1 MATSKKSDRK
11 RTSAKRAKPVSAG
24 GKRSKPRAKS
34 APPGNQRGPFIV
46 AIGASAGG
54 LEALEAFF
62 SAMPSDNRFAF
73 VVVTHQHPSHKS
85 SLPTLLAKRTQMPI
99 EIARDQTTLEAGR
112 VYLNPAGKNL
122 AALGGKL
129 QTMELVAGESPH
141 LPIDYFF
148 RSLARDQDDHA
159 ICIVLSGTGTDGTL
173 GLRAIKE
180 YSGMVMV
187 QDERSAQHTGM
198 PHSAAATQLADFVLP
213 PDQMPKQLIAY
224 VTTAEKLGTEAPLP
238 EADLANVLPKLFV
251 LVRNRTGHD
260 FSGYKLSTMQR
271 RIERR
276 MKVHELVRPADYLQL
291 LQAQPHEVELLFSEL
306 LITVTQFFRDTET
319 IVALQQILTKLVDAQ
334 PDEVSL
340 RVWVAGCSTGE
351 EAYSIAMLISE
362 VAERAHKRLQL
373 QIFAT
378 DLDPHCIE
386 VARAAI
392 YPHGIATDF
401 DAMRLQRFFVAH
413 EGGYRI
419 AKPIR
424 DCVVFATQNMLR
436 DPPFTKLDMLSCRN
450 VLIYLNPELQQRLFP
465 LFHYALKPG
474 GILWLG
480 TSETAAGFADQ
491 FVALDRKARIYER
504 RKTATGAIP
513 LFNLR
518 LSAPA
523 ERKPAREPAR
533 PVPFTGIGASM
544 ERVLLE
550 RFVPPTVVVSER
562 GDIAYIQ
569 GRTGA
574 YLEPSA
580 GEPRHNLFA
589 MAREGLRLALPS
601 AIRNAARETSEVVHR
616 GVRVG
621 SDGNAEITDVIVK
634 KLEDPESLRGLFRVS
649 FERRPASNGPKGK
662 AAQLRTKN
670 GAHELAIEHEL
681 KQTRISLESTIEE
694 LRSSNEEL
702 KSANEELQSTNEELQ
717 SSNEELETSKEELHS
732 LNEELQTVN
741 AELQCNMDELARS
754 NDDMQNL
761 LNGTAIATL
770 FLDSELKIKR
780 FTEQARQ
787 VVRLIATDVG
797 RPIGDLV
804 SEVRYEHLTEDAQH
818 VLSTLIPHESEVQ
831 TVRGEWLL
839 VRMLPYRTSQN
850 MIDGVVIT
858 FVNIDRV
865 KHAEQLAASR
875 ALAQS
880 IVQTVRA
887 PLLSLNAELRI
898 LSANRAFFHLF
909 GLEEKDV
916 EDRSIFEID
925 AGALALPRLRELLA
939 KVVAKET
946 NVEDFEFTHVFPKL
960 GRRRVLLNARR
971 LEEVGDATT
980 GCVLVALEHSA
991 PPALS

>member
-1 MATSKKSDRK
+1 MAIVTKKSDRK
-11 RTSAKRAKPVSAG
+11 HTSAKRAKKSSAAAA
-24 GKRSKPRAKS
+24 SPAQSS
-34 APPGNQRGPFIV
+34 APLRDRRGPFIV

-62 SAMPSDNRFAF
+62 SAMPSDNRMAF
-73 VVVTHQHPSHKS
+73 VVVTHQHPAHKS
-85 SLPTLLAKRTQMPI
+85 SLPTLLAKRTRMPI
-99 EIARDQTTLEAGR
+99 ETARDQTALEAGR

-122 AALGGKL
+122 AILGGKL
-129 QTMELVAGESPH
+129 QTMERMPGESPH
-141 LPIDYFF
+141 LPIDYCF

-180 YSGMVMV
+180 HSGMAMV
-187 QDERSAQHTGM
+187 QDERSAQHAGM

-213 PDQMPKQLIAY
+213 PDQLPEQLIAY
-224 VTTAEKLGTEAPLP
+224 VATAEKLGAEAPVP
-238 EADLANVLPKLFV
+238 EAELANVLPKLFV

-260 FSGYKLSTMQR
+260 FSGYKVSTMQR

-319 IVALQQILTKLVDAQ
+319 IVALQDMLTKSIDAQ
-334 PDEVSL
+334 PEDLSL

-351 EAYSIAMLISE
+351 EAYSIAILITE
-362 VAERAHKRLQL
+362 VAERANKHLQL
-373 QIFAT
+373 QVFAT

-386 VARAAI
+386 VARAGV
-392 YPHGIATDF
+392 YPHGIATDV
-401 DAMRLQRFFVAH
+401 DAARLQRFFVAH
-413 EGGYRI
+413 EDGYRI

-436 DPPFTKLDMLSCRN
+436 DPPFTKLDLLSCRN

-465 LFHYALKPG
+465 LFHYALKPS

-480 TSETAAGFADQ
+480 TSETAAGFDDQ
-491 FVALDRKARIYER
+491 FIALDRKARIYER
-504 RKTATGAIP
+504 RKTAPGAIP
-513 LFNLR
+513 VFNLR
-518 LSAPA
+518 LSGPA
-523 ERKPAREPAR
+523 ERKPVREPAR
-533 PVPFTGIGASM
+533 AAPFTGIAAGM

-550 RFVPPTVVVSER
+550 RFVPPTVVVSDR

-621 SDGNAEITDVIVK
+621 TDGSAEITNVIVK

-649 FERRPASNGPKGK
+649 FERSPAADGVKSK
-662 AAQLRTKN
+662 AGQARAKN
-670 GAHELAIEHEL
+670 GAHELAIEREL
-681 KQTRISLESTIEE
+681 KQTRLSLESTIEE

-702 KSANEELQSTNEELQ
+702 KSSNEELQSTNEELQ

-741 AELQCNMDELARS
+741 AELQSNMDELARS
-754 NDDMQNL
+754 NDDMHNL

-770 FLDSELKIKR
+770 FLDRELNIKR
-780 FTEQARQ
+780 FTEQAKQ
-787 VVRLIATDVG
+787 LVRLIDTDV
-797 RPIGDLV
+797 
-804 SEVRYEHLTEDAQH
+804 
-818 VLSTLIPHESEVQ
+818 
-831 TVRGEWLL
+831 
-839 VRMLPYRTSQN
+839 
-850 MIDGVVIT
+850 
-858 FVNIDRV
+858 
-865 KHAEQLAASR
+865 
-875 ALAQS
+875 
-880 IVQTVRA
+880 
-887 PLLSLNAELRI
+887 
-898 LSANRAFFHLF
+898 
-909 GLEEKDV
+909 
-916 EDRSIFEID
+916 
-925 AGALALPRLRELLA
+925 
-939 KVVAKET
+939 
-946 NVEDFEFTHVFPKL
+946 
-960 GRRRVLLNARR
+960 
-971 LEEVGDATT
+971 
-980 GCVLVALEHSA
+980 
-991 PPALS
+991 

>member
-1 MATSKKSDRK
+1 MA
-11 RTSAKRAKPVSAG
+11 
-24 GKRSKPRAKS
+24 
-34 APPGNQRGPFIV
+34 
-46 AIGASAGG
+46 
-54 LEALEAFF
+54 
-62 SAMPSDNRFAF
+62 
-73 VVVTHQHPSHKS
+73 
-85 SLPTLLAKRTQMPI
+85 
-99 EIARDQTTLEAGR
+99 
-112 VYLNPAGKNL
+112 
-122 AALGGKL
+122 
-129 QTMELVAGESPH
+129 
-141 LPIDYFF
+141 
-148 RSLARDQDDHA
+148 
-159 ICIVLSGTGTDGTL
+159 
-173 GLRAIKE
+173 
-180 YSGMVMV
+180 MV
-187 QDERSAQHTGM
+187 QDERSAQHAGM

-213 PDQMPKQLIAY
+213 PDQLPKQLLAY
-224 VTTAEKLGTEAPLP
+224 VATAEKLGVEAPVP
-238 EADLANVLPKLFV
+238 EAELANVLPKLFV

-260 FSGYKLSTMQR
+260 FSGYKVSTMQR

-276 MKVHELVRPADYLQL
+276 MKVHEIVRPADYLQL
-291 LQAQPHEVELLFSEL
+291 LQAQPHEIELLFSEL
-306 LITVTQFFRDTET
+306 LITVTQFFRDTEA
-319 IVALQQILTKLVDAQ
+319 IVALQDILSKSVGAQ
-334 PDEVSL
+334 PDDLSL

-351 EAYSIAMLISE
+351 EAYSIAMLITE
-362 VAERAHKRLQL
+362 VAERANKHLQL

-386 VARAAI
+386 VARAGI
-392 YPHGIATDF
+392 YPHGIATDV
-401 DAMRLQRFFVAH
+401 DAGRLQRFFVAH

-419 AKPIR
+419 AQRIR

-436 DPPFTKLDMLSCRN
+436 DPPFTKLDILSCRN

-480 TSETAAGFADQ
+480 TSETAAGFDEQ
-491 FVALDRKARIYER
+491 FIALDRKARIYER
-504 RKTATGAIP
+504 RKTAPGAIP
-513 LFNLR
+513 VFNLR
-518 LSAPA
+518 LSAPP
-523 ERKPAREPAR
+523 ERKPAQEPVR
-533 PVPFTGIGASM
+533 PAAPFSGIGASM

-589 MAREGLRLALPS
+589 MAREGLRLTLPS
-601 AIRNAARETSEVVHR
+601 AIRSAARETSEVVHR

-621 SDGNAEITDVIVK
+621 SDASAEITDVIVK
-634 KLEDPESLRGLFRVS
+634 KLEDPEALRGLFRVS
-649 FERRPASNGPKGK
+649 FERRPAATGPKSK
-662 AAQLRTKN
+662 AAKGRTKS
-670 GAHELAIEHEL
+670 GVHELAIEREL

-702 KSANEELQSTNEELQ
+702 KSSNEELQSTNEELQ

-741 AELQCNMDELARS
+741 AELQANMDELARS

-770 FLDSELKIKR
+770 FLDRELKIKR

-804 SEVRYEHLTEDAQH
+804 SEVRYERLTEDAQH
-818 VLSTLIPHESEVQ
+818 VLTTLIPHESEVK

-865 KHAEQLAASR
+865 KHAEQLASSR

-887 PLLSLNAELRI
+887 PLLALNGELRV
-898 LSANRAFFHLF
+898 LSANRAFFQLF
-909 GLEEKDV
+909 GLERQDV

-925 AGALALPRLRELLA
+925 SGALALPRLRELLA
-939 KVVAKET
+939 NVLAKET
-946 NVEDFEFTHVFPKL
+946 NVEDFEFTHAFPKL
-960 GRRRVLLNARR
+960 GRRHIWLNARR

-991 PPALS
+991 ASS